1 MKEMGFIFDGF
12 RFLTAKQKTFL
23 RENQIFINL
32 LLFLTSMF
40 EYEGFAENINTDF
53 IEFYSCLTPR
63 GCCGIYENDAG
74 KEILGYATEGGL
86 LNEYGIPEVFN
97 INTLNQ
103 NNKQGVVNGEN
114 GAICWNNRTHTS
126 DLIQLTRFTE
136 LFNLVDTAQKCLL
149 RYARLFPVFEIDN
162 EQVKQQLDQALKNAD
177 NGEPFTYVN
186 KGLSKIGVDGEP
198 NMKILQLG
206 DISAVDKIQYLSTYH
221 NDLLR
226 RFFTMYGMSYSQ
238 SMKQAQQSI
247 EEIHSD
253 VNVSWII
260 PLDRLTQR
268 QRFVDSYNKV
278 FDHNATVRFS
288 DAWIKAYEKYMTESV
303 RKEEMSYEEVESS
316 SYAV

>member
-1 MKEMGFIFDGF
+1 MKEIGFFFDGF

-40 EYEGFAENINTDF
+40 EYDGMAENINTDF
-53 IEFYSCLTPR
+53 IEFYCALTPR
-63 GCCGIYENDAG
+63 ACCGIFKNHAG

-103 NNKQGVVNGEN
+103 ENKQGVVDGKNA
-114 GAICWNNRTHTS
+114 AICWNNRTHTN
-126 DLIQLTRFTE
+126 DMIQLSRFTE
-136 LFNLVDTAQKCLL
+136 LFNLVDTAQKCLM
-149 RYARLFPVFEIDN
+149 RYARLFPVFEIENQQIKD
-162 EQVKQQLDQALKNAD
+162 QLDRALKNAD

-186 KGLSKIGVDGEP
+186 KGLSKIGLDGEP

-206 DISAVDKIQYLSTYH
+206 DVSAVDKIQYLSTYH

-226 RFFTMYGMSYSQ
+226 RFFTMYGMNYSQ

-253 VNVSWII
+253 INVSWII
-260 PLDRLTQR
+260 PEDRLKQR
-268 QRFVDSYNKV
+268 QRFIQNYNKV
-278 FDHNATVRFS
+278 FNHQATVRYS
-288 DAWIKAYEKYMTESV
+288 DAWMKAYKKYMEEDVTN
-303 RKEEMSYEEVESS
+303 EEMEYKRD
-316 SYAV
+316 YAE

>member
-1 MKEMGFIFDGF
+1 MKEMGFFFDGF

-40 EYEGFAENINTDF
+40 EYDGMAENINTDF
-53 IEFYSCLTPR
+53 IEFYCALTPR
-63 GCCGIYENDAG
+63 ACCGIFKNPAG

-103 NNKQGVVNGEN
+103 ENKQGVVDGKNA
-114 GAICWNNRTHTS
+114 AICWNNRTHTN
-126 DLIQLTRFTE
+126 DMIQLSRFTE
-136 LFNLVDTAQKCLL
+136 LFNLVDTAQKCLM
-149 RYARLFPVFEIDN
+149 RYARLFPVFEIENQQIKD
-162 EQVKQQLDQALKNAD
+162 QLDQALKNAD

-186 KGLSKIGVDGEP
+186 KGLSKIGLDGEP

-206 DISAVDKIQYLSTYH
+206 DVSAVDKIQYLSTYH

-226 RFFTMYGMSYSQ
+226 RFFTMYGMNYSQ

-253 VNVSWII
+253 INVSWII
-260 PLDRLTQR
+260 PEDRLKQR
-268 QRFVDSYNKV
+268 QKFIQNYNKV
-278 FDHNATVRFS
+278 FNHQATVRYS
-288 DAWIKAYEKYMTESV
+288 DAWMKAYKKYMEEGSSN
-303 RKEEMSYEEVESS
+303 EEMEYKRN
-316 SYAV
+316 YAE